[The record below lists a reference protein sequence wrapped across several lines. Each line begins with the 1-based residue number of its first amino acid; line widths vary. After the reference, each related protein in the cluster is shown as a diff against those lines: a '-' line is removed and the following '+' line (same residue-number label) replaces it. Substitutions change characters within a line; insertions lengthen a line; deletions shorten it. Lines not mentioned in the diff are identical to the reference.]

1 MQNNGEATKPTGQSG
16 SDGNVPYVGPRPF
29 MLADQDIFFGRKQES
44 IELTSLVKA
53 HTEVLVFAPS
63 GAGKTSLLFADVLP
77 ALGSDEEFDVLPG
90 ARVRS
95 QESSAIP
102 EGKINNIYMFN
113 ALKDLSNDGLGLI
126 ERSQLTLADYLA
138 RRQRPALSSN
148 GSRNGNKSEHLD
160 KESNI
165 VRVITFDQFEEIF
178 TLYPERYK
186 DRQNFFCQIADA
198 LKADSCLRVIFS
210 MREDYIAELE
220 PYLNVLPQ
228 NLRTKFR
235 LERLR
240 ERNALSAVK
249 SPLETERIKKTGRYF
264 ADGAAELLVKRLMLI
279 KVKTASGEKI
289 EALGEFVDPVQ
300 LQVVCQT
307 LWEKLPPNQTAIT
320 TDDIDKYANV
330 DKALSDFYENC
341 IRKSI
346 NLVNESDLAGSITE
360 GDVRGWFEQK
370 LITPEGKRNMV
381 YREGPKTAG
390 LANLVVDELENQ
402 HVIRREMRGGEPWY
416 ELSHDRFITPIR
428 EANRRFVLQQP
439 VAKRKGQELEE
450 RAAEWLKS
458 DRSDSLLLNRGDLA
472 DAQNWMETEAAA
484 IGYTE
489 LLYSF
494 IQASKTAIEHEDNKQ
509 RQLLADEQ
517 RLRIIAER
525 QRVRQMRL
533 GFVAVSVLL
542 LLALGSWFSAYQSNG
557 RAQAALADA
566 QLEKKKTDV
575 ANDQLKIE
583 QGNLATEKTK
593 AENAA
598 AAASAAALKAEKA
611 ADQAAIEKKEA
622 DKARGIAEKAQA
634 FANTQKHTAIA
645 ALGKAQEATAELC
658 NFTEDLK
665 QSRNNAWSLKLAG
678 DANKVMTEDPEKG
691 LSLAILATD
700 KAENEETRVALRQA
714 FMKRKARRVL
724 RGHES
729 VVWKA
734 AYGPQGLVITISEDR
749 RVGIWNPQTNSN
761 LRMLAAGA
769 PVHGFAISK
778 DGKWL
783 ATEEANNTGR
793 IWNLR
798 DGTLKVIE
806 GLSGPVAALAMS
818 PDDTLLATEATTDD
832 LKRGAAPR
840 IWEVSSGKPLTTL
853 IGHDSAVVA
862 IVFGPSGDRVATA
875 SWDGTGRIWD
885 VKSGRQIALLQ
896 GHTAPLT
903 SIAFDKTG
911 QRVVTGSFDGTARI
925 WDVATGHEQFT
936 LQGHSGVVHAAIF
949 SPDNN
954 FVLTTGKELN
964 DKLKGVNRS
973 VELPEELRKQFG
985 TPDNTARLWDVHTGK
1000 HVRIFRAHTG
1010 DVNSAAFSSDGR
1022 LIVTA
1027 GDDGVVLV
1035 WDVESGAILSQFR
1048 EHKRPVNSAVFS
1060 PDNNSILTAS
1070 SDNTSQIW
1078 QWNNDKL
1085 IQFAAHDK
1093 PIIRT
1098 GVAPNG
1104 SIMTSSPDGNVRFW
1118 AFDSN
1123 HKADRKSGGVDVNL
1137 SLLDPPASDAPGRA
1151 RPSSTTR
1158 VYDVALSPK
1167 GNLVVMGSKILAAS
1181 STPTRVDEDHSAY
1194 VWDVSAQNF
1203 GPKLAGHT
1211 EPVTK
1216 ILFSSSGRSVA
1227 TMSAELVQVW
1237 NTSSWKSIP
1246 LKADSRVL
1254 NMSFTPDEESLLM
1267 VRQDGTLV
1275 TTKLKTGEKN
1285 SIKLTP
1291 TYGLLGAV
1299 FNSDGTRIAGILFDR
1314 SVGVWDTTGIR
1325 KSTLKGAAYLA
1336 RLLAFSP
1343 DSTLLIT
1350 AGFYDPV
1357 RVWRTDTGEPIAEFE
1372 QFTQYGLRSV
1382 AFNGRN
1388 DSIVAGDELGRAY
1401 VFECEFCQP
1410 FAEIK
1415 RLAKESNPRELSPEE
1430 LEKYLPGEKQFSPPQ
1445 CKSAESVRIQR

>member
-1 MQNNGEATKPTGQSG
+1 MRNNSKATKSPAQSG

-95 QESSAIP
+95 QESSEIP
-102 EGKINNIYMFN
+102 EGINNIYMFN
-113 ALKDLSNDGLGLI
+113 ALKDLSNDRLGLV

-138 RRQRPALSSN
+138 RRTRPAPSSN
-148 GSRNGNKSEHLD
+148 GSVNANKSEHLD

-240 ERNALSAVK
+240 EKNALSAVK

-279 KVKTASGEKI
+279 KVKTASGEKT

-320 TDDIDKYANV
+320 THDIDKYANV

-341 IRKSI
+341 IRKSVTS
-346 NLVNESDLAGSITE
+346 VNEGNLAGSITE
-360 GDVRGWFEQK
+360 GAVRLWFEQK

-381 YREGPKTAG
+381 YREGQMTAG
-390 LANLVVDELENQ
+390 LSNLVVDELENQ

-428 EANRRFVLQQP
+428 ESNRRFLLQQP
-439 VAKRKGQELEE
+439 VAQRKAQELEE
-450 RAAEWLKS
+450 RASEWWKS
-458 DRSDSLLLNRGDLA
+458 GRSDKLLLNRGELA
-472 DAQNWMETEAAA
+472 DAQNWMRTEALA
-484 IGYTE
+484 IGYSET
-489 LLYSF
+489 LYSF
-494 IQASKTAIEHEDNKQ
+494 IQASETAIEHEDNKQ
-509 RQLLADEQ
+509 RQMLADEQ

-525 QRVRQMRL
+525 QRVRQMRF

-542 LLALGSWFSAYQSNG
+542 ILALGSWFSAYQSNG
-557 RAQAALADA
+557 KTQTALADV
-566 QLEKKKTDV
+566 QREKKKTDV

-583 QGNLATEKTK
+583 RGNLATEKTK

-598 AAASAAALKAEKA
+598 AAAL
-611 ADQAAIEKKEA
+611 QEKKKA
-622 DKARGIAEKAQA
+622 DKARERAEKAQA
-634 FANTQKHTAIA
+634 FADAQKRA
-645 ALGKAQEATAELC
+645 AGVALTRAQEASAELC
-658 NFTEDLK
+658 NFTEVLK
-665 QSRNNAWSLKLAG
+665 QSRNNAWALKLAG
-678 DANKVMTEDPEKG
+678 DANKVMTDDPEKG

-700 KAENEETRVALRQA
+700 KAENEETRGALRQA
-714 FMKRKARRVL
+714 LTKTKVRRVL

-729 VVWKA
+729 AVWKA
-734 AYGPQGLVITISEDR
+734 AYGPQGRVITISEDR
-749 RVGIWNPQTNSN
+749 RVGIWDPQTNTN
-761 LRMLAAGA
+761 LKMLLAGA

-798 DGTLKVIE
+798 DGSWKLLP
-806 GLSGPVAALAMS
+806 GLSGPVAALALS

-840 IWEVSSGKPLTTL
+840 IWEVSSGKSLATL
-853 IGHDSAVVA
+853 IGHDAAVAA
-862 IVFGPSGDRVATA
+862 IVFSPSGDRLATA
-875 SWDGTGRIWD
+875 SFDGTGRIWD
-885 VKSGRQIALLQ
+885 VKTGRQTALLQ
-896 GHTAPLT
+896 GHTGPLT

-925 WDVATGHEQFT
+925 WDVVSGREQSILVGHT
-936 LQGHSGVVHAAIF
+936 GVVHGAIF
-949 SPDNN
+949 SPDDK
-954 FVLTTGKELN
+954 FVLTAGKELS
-964 DKLKGVNRS
+964 DRLKGFRS
-973 VELPEELRKQFG
+973 IKLSEDLKKRLG
-985 TPDNTARLWDVHTGK
+985 TSDSTARLWDAQTGAQ
-1000 HVRIFRAHTG
+1000 VRTFGVYTG
-1010 DVNSAAFSSDGR
+1010 DVNSAVFSSDGS

-1027 GDDGVVLV
+1027 GENGVVLV
-1035 WDVESGAILSQFR
+1035 WDVKRGVPLSQFR
-1048 EHKRPVNSAVFS
+1048 EHRSPVNSAVFS

-1078 QWNNDKL
+1078 RWNIDDKV
-1085 IQFAAHDK
+1085 IQFAAHNG
-1093 PIIRT
+1093 PIINT
-1098 GVAPNG
+1098 AVAPNG
-1104 SIMTSSPDGNVRFW
+1104 SIMTSSSEGKVRFW
-1118 AFDSN
+1118 ALDN
-1123 HKADRKSGGVDVNL
+1123 NRKAERRPGGAEVNL
-1137 SLLDPPASDAPGRA
+1137 SLLDQPAPGAAARA
-1151 RPSSTTR
+1151 SSSPCPRSASGSSTR
-1158 VYDVALSPK
+1158 VYDVAVSPRS
-1167 GNLVVMGSKILAAS
+1167 NLVVTGSTIS
-1181 STPTRVDEDHSAY
+1181 PGFRNSQNPDDRCAY
-1194 VWDVSAQNF
+1194 VWDGAQEF
-1203 GPKLAGHT
+1203 KTLEGH
-1211 EPVTK
+1211 EQPVK
-1216 ILFSSSGRSVA
+1216 KVLFSSSGRSVA
-1227 TMSAELVQVW
+1227 TMSDEQVQVW
-1237 NTSSWKSIP
+1237 DTSSWRSVSV
-1246 LKADSRVL
+1246 KAGSEPQDPGRELVL
-1254 NMSFTPDEESLLM
+1254 NMTFTPDGESLLM
-1267 VRQDGTLV
+1267 VQRDGTLV
-1275 TTKLKTGEKN
+1275 TTKLRTGEKN
-1285 SIKLTP
+1285 SVRLTA
-1291 TYGLLGAV
+1291 TYGDVLAAA
-1299 FNSDGTRIAGILFDR
+1299 FNSDASRIAAISSK
-1314 SVGVWDTTGIR
+1314 SVGVWDTTGIK
-1325 KSTLKGAAYLA
+1325 KSTLKDAAYGA
-1336 RLLAFSP
+1336 RLLAFSA

-1372 QFTQYGLRSV
+1372 QFNQYGLRSI

-1388 DSIVAGDELGRAY
+1388 NSIVVGDEVGRVY

-1410 FAEIK
+1410 FSEIK
-1415 RLAKESNPRELSPEE
+1415 RLAKESNPRPLTPEE

-1445 CKSAESVRIQR
+1445 CTTAKSIPIQR